1 MSNSWQVASC
11 VINNADKINCFFFA
25 KLGGVSDERKNMKI
39 ILMKFQQKGWKLIL
53 LENWVAR
60 SRGRQYFASSR
71 DRILACAESKGDG
84 LSHVKVKER
93 K

>member
-1 MSNSWQVASC
+1 M
-11 VINNADKINCFFFA
+11 FFFA